1 MFKISRTTK
10 TEELKKALSANYKA
24 LKVADKSLA
33 DRIMYA
39 SKHEDKATRKDLVDL
54 VKEAVTVLGDKFVVP
69 ALAEEKTPEK
79 EVQTPAKKTTK
90 DTTPKVENSLK
101 TKAKKSSKTT
111 PAKDAEAPVKEA
123 KTPAK
128 EVAKKSTTK
137 KEESKT
143 KAEKTPAK
151 KSAKKTDGVTVL
163 EDTDKTVQL
172 AKEFP
177 ETIEVDGETYKVDHT
192 IKKMEDLAD
201 GEFEFAF
208 YWNKRHLKQFDYFSR
223 VLGQPKSFP
232 NDLDTCQLVYLSDEG
247 KVAYCVSDATEAL
260 YVVLANDLVEEDGL
274 RIASL
279 SCIEFQI
286 YRKVDA
292 E

>member
-79 EVQTPAKKTTK
+79 EVQTPAKK
-90 DTTPKVENSLK
+90 DTTPKAENSLK

-111 PAKDAEAPVKEA
+111 PAKDAEAPV
-123 KTPAK
+123 K

>member
-10 TEELKKALSANYKA
+10 TEELKKVLSANYKA

-90 DTTPKVENSLK
+90 DTTPKAENSLK

-111 PAKDAEAPVKEA
+111 PVKDAETPVKEEA
-123 KTPAK
+123 PAK

-260 YVVLANDLVEEDGL
+260 YVVLADDLVEEDGL

>member
-1 MFKISRTTK
+1 MFKITSRTKMDT
-10 TEELKKALSANYKA
+10 LKQVLRDNFIAIKAVGSDDAKN
-24 LKVADKSLA
+24 LA
-33 DRIMYA
+33 STIKYA
-39 SKHEDKATRKDLVDL
+39 SDHVDKTTRKDLADM
-54 VKEAVTVLGDKFVVP
+54 VKETMKLLGDKFIEPMPVAAETKTETTGETQKKGKKSP
-69 ALAEEKTPEK
+69 AQPKAENSVKKP
-79 EVQTPAKKTTK
+79 VGKKTTK
-90 DTTPKVENSLK
+90 VEDSDESDEEKVAEPKTK
-101 TKAKKSSKTT
+101 TKAKKS
-111 PAKDAEAPVKEA
+111 
-123 KTPAK
+123 
-128 EVAKKSTTK
+128 AKKSTTK
-137 KEESKT
+137 KVE
-143 KAEKTPAK
+143 
-151 KSAKKTDGVTVL
+151 GVTVL

-177 ETIEVDGETYKVDHT
+177 ETIEVDGETFKVDHT

-286 YRKVDA
+286 YRKV
-292 E
+292 ESK

>member
-10 TEELKKALSANYKA
+10 TEELKKALSVNYKA

-33 DRIMYA
+33 DRVMYA

-79 EVQTPAKKTTK
+79 EVQTPAKK
-90 DTTPKVENSLK
+90 DTTPKAENSLK

-137 KEESKT
+137 EEESKT
-143 KAEKTPAK
+143 KAGKTPAK
-151 KSAKKTDGVTVL
+151 KSAKKADGVTVL

>member
-79 EVQTPAKKTTK
+79 EVQTPAKK
-90 DTTPKVENSLK
+90 DTTPKAENSLK

-111 PAKDAEAPVKEA
+111 PAKDAEAPAKEA
-123 KTPAK
+123 KTPVK